1 MPRFPA
7 SLQSLLHSDR
17 RTLLRAAVEVA
28 LVLMLAA
35 QAARLAW
42 LLVSPPGPV
51 GDWPPAD
58 AGRAPGPAPALA
70 LAFDPF
76 HPGARS
82 GPVAANA
89 TGYRLHAT
97 RVAGT
102 SGSAILS
109 TGSGGPQAAFQVGDE
124 VEPGVSL
131 VNVGAGHAV
140 LRTGSG
146 DQRVELESAAST
158 LPPRAGPAAAPAS
171 LPSAAPSSTQA
182 QGAAIDP
189 AALLAQAG
197 MRARTEGGRV
207 TGYTLIPRGGG
218 ELLRQAGLQAGDVL
232 VAVDGNQL
240 NPERLAELESELAG
254 RDEVRLTVQRDGQPR
269 TLTLRTTSP

>member
-17 RTLLRAAVEVA
+17 SALLRTGVEVA
-28 LVLMLAA
+28 LVLLLAA

-58 AGRAPGPAPALA
+58 AGRASGAVPALA

-76 HPGARS
+76 HPGAHG

-89 TGYRLHAT
+89 SGYRLHAV
-97 RVAGT
+97 RVAGS

-109 TGSGGPQAAFQVGDE
+109 TADGGPQAPFQLGDE
-124 VEPGVSL
+124 VTPGVTL
-131 VNVGAGHAV
+131 AGVGAGHAV

-146 DQRVELESAAST
+146 DQRLELESGAST
-158 LPPRAGPAAAPAS
+158 LPPRAASTAAS
-171 LPSAAPSSTQA
+171 LPSAAPPVTDA
-182 QGAAIDP
+182 QSAAIDP

-197 MRARTEGGRV
+197 LRARTEGGRV

-269 TLTLRTTSP
+269 TLTLRKTSP

>member
-7 SLQSLLHSDR
+7 SLQSLVNSDR
-17 RTLLRAAVEVA
+17 SALLRAVVEVA
-28 LVLMLAA
+28 LVLLLAA
-35 QAARLAW
+35 QAARLVW

-82 GPVAANA
+82 GPAAANA
-89 TGYRLHAT
+89 KGYRLHAT
-97 RVAGT
+97 RVAGS

-109 TGSGGPQAAFQVGDE
+109 IGSEGPQAAFQVGDE
-124 VEPGVSL
+124 VEPGVVL
-131 VNVGAGHAV
+131 AGVGAGHAV
-140 LRTGSG
+140 LRTRSG
-146 DQRVELESAAST
+146 DQRVELESTTSILPQRSGSAA
-158 LPPRAGPAAAPAS
+158 AS
-171 LPSAAPSSTQA
+171 LPSASPPGTQA
-182 QGAAIDP
+182 PAAAIDP

-197 MRARTEGGRV
+197 LRARTEGGRV
-207 TGYTLIPRGGG
+207 TGYTLIPRGGDG
-218 ELLRQAGLQAGDVL
+218 VLRQAGLQAGDVL

-240 NPERLAELESELAG
+240 NPERLAELESQLAG
-254 RDEVRLTVQRDGQPR
+254 RDEVRLTVQRDGQTR

>member
-1 MPRFPA
+1 M
-7 SLQSLLHSDR
+7 LHSDR
-17 RTLLRAAVEVA
+17 RALLRAGVEVA
-28 LVLMLAA
+28 LVLLLAA

-42 LLVSPPGPV
+42 LLVAPPGPV
-51 GDWPPAD
+51 GNWPPAD
-58 AGRAPGPAPALA
+58 AGRARGPAPALA

-82 GPVAANA
+82 GPVTANA

-109 TGSGGPQAAFQVGDE
+109 IGSGGPQAAFQVGDE
-124 VEPGVSL
+124 VEPGVAL

-158 LPPRAGPAAAPAS
+158 LPPRAGPAAAS
-171 LPSAAPSSTQA
+171 LPSAAPSATQA

-197 MRARTEGGRV
+197 LRARTEGGRV